1 MGSMAVSPAGSSG
14 PTGGPT
20 TQGGNNPNAQPQF
33 VEEPANY
40 VFQYTLTANQ
50 VAINIPVNIDRDSDF
65 CLTGLNGS
73 STGTFTMNF
82 RLPSGRLICSQNV
95 QNTNLLGTANIP
107 TTIGPPP
114 IYRAGSTG
122 PELSLTDT
130 SGAGNT
136 VTIVFSGVRRLRTQ

>member
-1 MGSMAVSPAGSSG
+1 MGSIAVSPAGSGAS
-14 PTGGPT
+14 GGPLS
-20 TQGGNNPNAQPQF
+20 QGGTNPNAQPQF

-40 VFQYTLTANQ
+40 IFTYTLTGNQ
-50 VAINIPVNIDRDSDF
+50 SVQYVPVNIDRDSDF

-82 RLPSGRLICSQNV
+82 RLPSGRLICNQNV
-95 QNTNLLGTANIP
+95 QSTNLLGTPNIP

-122 PELSLTDT
+122 PEVSLTDT

-136 VTIVFSGVRRLRTQ
+136 VTIVFSGIRRLRTQ